1 MTILFSMMP
10 GLAHAWMSN
19 STAILCLLIT
29 GVVAAPLMLLK
40 SRVINIIGS
49 VLYGLLTVAWGWY
62 VLAMGYWEGT
72 WFLNKAS
79 TPSITMLALNWGLA
93 VLFPVLTMVC
103 RPKPLKKGEKIRVGQ
118 FNMLV
123 IVMGMAYGIAF
134 LMIRFWQLNLWATMV
149 FLGLPILYLL
159 TIWLKAK
166 VTPSTALMS
175 IPSAMVAL
183 LVLVSAVR
191 QSMAVSMILAVVI
204 DIVLLVVIV
213 YTFGKVGSFLGL
225 DQLFTKYSTSSSSGG
240 STIGSY
246 NALDDIR
253 EKNTIEKNSVWR
265 RDGI

>member
-1 MTILFSMMP
+1 
-10 GLAHAWMSN
+10 
-19 STAILCLLIT
+19 
-29 GVVAAPLMLLK
+29 
-40 SRVINIIGS
+40 
-49 VLYGLLTVAWGWY
+49 
-62 VLAMGYWEGT
+62 
-72 WFLNKAS
+72 
-79 TPSITMLALNWGLA
+79 MLALNWGLA

-166 VTPSTALMS
+166 VTPSTVLMS

-191 QSMAVSMILAVVI
+191 QSMAVSMVLAVVI

-213 YTFGKVGSFLGL
+213 YTFGKVGVFSAWINCLP
-225 DQLFTKYSTSSSSGG
+225 STPRRALLAAAPLAATMR
-240 STIGSY
+240 STIFGRK
-246 NALDDIR
+246 IR
-253 EKNTIEKNSVWR
+253 
-265 RDGI
+265 